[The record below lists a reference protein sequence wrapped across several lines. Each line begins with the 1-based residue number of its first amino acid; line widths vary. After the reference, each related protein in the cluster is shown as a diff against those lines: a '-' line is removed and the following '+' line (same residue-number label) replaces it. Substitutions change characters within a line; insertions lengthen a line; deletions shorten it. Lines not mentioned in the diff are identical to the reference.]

1 MSSDTAVAHALGLST
16 PPKVIVDGILISGA
30 VRLKDIVARMKQREN
45 PD

>member
-1 MSSDTAVAHALGLST
+1 
-16 PPKVIVDGILISGA
+16 VIVDGILISGA